1 MLDYYG
7 SIQMTNE
14 NIDKDILQVFKNH
27 QEKYIRSLLNNMRIQ
42 KILGPEFSVS
52 GYHIFVRQFT
62 IDKIKDYIEEQSK
75 LNNKKLIFSYIFEN
89 YSKDNDLLIQIVN
102 YLK

>member
-14 NIDKDILQVFKNH
+14 NIDKDILQVFKNY
-27 QEKYIRSLLNNMRIQ
+27 QEKYIRSLLNTMRTQ
-42 KILGPEFSVS
+42 KILESEHSVS
-52 GYHIFVRQFT
+52 GYQIFVRQFT
-62 IDKIKDYIEEQSK
+62 IDNIKHDIEKQTK